1 MTTVTDSS
9 SDTASDGGEPAAV
22 ADADVTAASGPG
34 RWGRLPVLATLAAV
48 YIAVAAPTRV
58 AAINPLGSTPTFV
71 LVAAAGLVALLLCP
85 RPSWFLRGCLAG
97 AAGLGAVVAA
107 GAGRT
112 LMVWLAVALLLTV
125 WTTAGRRLAPG
136 LPEAAPGSAVPV
148 VAASFVAVRAGSQLG
163 ANWQPLAALA
173 AGGVVALLWSWI
185 LPVDLR
191 DRLTGMGHAID
202 RVLTAVIAVPAAAV
216 AWVGGRL
223 GALVARRDT
232 EAGWSAPAPAAVH
245 SRSPRSA
252 DRPRRRLRP
261 WTVPVAAVALVG
273 LSGWFGFRTLGGDDP
288 ASTLAAGPGGGS
300 ATTTPEI
307 PEDAG
312 GIELRSAG
320 TVGVLPPTG
329 PIPEAYQGDDW
340 FPSFRRDMAW
350 VMDER
355 VAWRPMNVQ
364 RVLDVETPTVNV
376 RDRQRVSWTAPP
388 CDCRRVTVWLYGGSG
403 AFGVGQ
409 RDEHTIASELARAAA
424 ADGITLDVRNR
435 GMPGQMH
442 WRNSTRLA
450 WDLTQ
455 EPPPDLVVFYEGA
468 EEVAS
473 EFELR
478 DRGLGNTVAPL
489 ESFVTDL
496 YDEVAGVPVEPP
508 PAPDGVSL
516 NGWPTVDSEERAP
529 GELAADRYDR
539 SRAMSRWTAQAADL
553 PVRYFWQ
560 PSRYD
565 RGDVPADAAARAAAY
580 TGAAAALPDDVRDL
594 SGTLAGTER
603 PVFYDDTNHNELG
616 ASLVAA
622 AIWRDLRDE
631 VTALAQEPS

>member
-1 MTTVTDSS
+1 MSVTTAEPPEVDP
-9 SDTASDGGEPAAV
+9 DVELTAPTE
-22 ADADVTAASGPG
+22 PG

-48 YIAVAAPTRV
+48 YIAVVAPTRV
-58 AAINPLGSTPTFV
+58 AAVNPLGSTAAFA
-71 LVAAAGLVALLLCP
+71 LIAAAGLAALLLTP

-97 AAGLGAVVAA
+97 AAGLGAVIAA

-125 WTTAGRRLAPG
+125 WTTAGRRLAPFI
-136 LPEAAPGSAVPV
+136 PTAAPGSAVPV
-148 VAASFVAVRAGSQLG
+148 VAASFVAVRTGTQIG

-185 LPVDLR
+185 LPVAVG
-191 DRLTGMGHAID
+191 DRLTGIGHAAD
-202 RVLTAVIAVPAAAV
+202 RFLTAVIAVPAAAV
-216 AWVGGRL
+216 AWVAVRL
-223 GALVARRDT
+223 GSLVARRDT
-232 EAGWSAPAPAAVH
+232 GAGWSPPPAAEVH
-245 SRSPRSA
+245 SRSLRSA

-261 WTVPVAAVALVG
+261 WTVPVVVVALVG
-273 LSGWFGFRTLGGDDP
+273 MAGWFGIRALGGDDP
-288 ASTLAAGPGGGS
+288 AQNLAAGPAAGS
-300 ATTTPEI
+300 ATTSPEI

-320 TVGVLPPTG
+320 AVGVLPPTG

-409 RDEHTIASELARAAA
+409 RDDHTVASELARAAA
-424 ADGITLDVRNR
+424 ADGITLDVQNR

-496 YDEVAGVPVEPP
+496 YDEVAGVPSEPP

-516 NGWPTVDSEERAP
+516 NGWPTVDSEERAA

-565 RGDVPADAAARAAAY
+565 RGQPPADVAARAAAY

-594 SGTLAGTER
+594 SGTLADTDR